1 VLREA
6 VGGQLLGTLAPRNLC
21 YFSHVRQKKTGDS
34 LQKDHPKKMKWSRK
48 PSWCKGYARQC
59 RHSKMAV
66 SRHLGCYR
74 TGNSAIRSA
83 DPEYPCVEPNMEWI
97 GCTVFGIFAFKL
109 YCDLE
114 SGVQGHSRSSK
125 VAPLDRLTRKP
136 DPRSKHHVDQQNG
149 CEVVAIFVYPR
160 WPSAAILD
168 FIELQIAPFDP
179 PTLKTLA

>member
-1 VLREA
+1 MLREA

-114 SGVQGHSRSSK
+114 SGVRCQLK
-125 VAPLDRLTRKP
+125 VIPSGTIGSADPKNLTLEANITSIGKTVAKLWPFLYIQDGRQPPSWILSNRK
-136 DPRSKHHVDQQNG
+136 
-149 CEVVAIFVYPR
+149 
-160 WPSAAILD
+160 
-168 FIELQIAPFDP
+168 
-179 PTLKTLA
+179 